1 MSSIIEETTWERESV
16 PRQRMSYALCSLFR
30 SHSPASFECNVSMGH
45 MLHLLYLS
53 AFCSVLSWKSVQ
65 LFQKPNET
73 LSHVCKAFVL
83 VVVVIINNNQ
93 FPVCAPQEMFPI
105 VPHLGEKSAMKT
117 DSTKMEIFVMKLKLR
132 GRQAPFPERTCC
144 AASPLLLALPPL
156 SICFFCSVLF
166 AVFPQKNIC
175 AHLAVAHLHFIFT
188 THTVWQQLQ
197 GRQRER
203 EREWE
208 WVWGRAQHSQ
218 SQATLNCWLPCSRTR
233 GAEAAAAEV
242 RLNVGP
248 INVPPQRLLL
258 LLTHA
263 SFHTSLPLSLPL
275 SLWSSSSWGILF
287 GLWVG
292 QIIIIIIIP
301 RAVCSC
307 RLAISTSCLPPVPPL
322 LVCYIKTSVATL
334 RGSNSSSRSGADKHI
349 VISEGSSA
357 SSKRAAL
364 SSSRSSRSS
373 SERSA
378 GGGDVCSCTICHCS
392 MVNWAWAQRIGLPS
406 EGWALEILSHISKSL
421 KEVGQLCALI

>member
-1 MSSIIEETTWERESV
+1 MEKYEKYFLCRKNTWDAPRRVSYACLQLLKRPLERESVPWV

-65 LFQKPNET
+65 LFQKRNET

-83 VVVVIINNNQ
+83 VVASAVVVVIINNNQ

-156 SICFFCSVLF
+156 SICFLCSVLF

-197 GRQRER
+197 GKHRES
-203 EREWE
+203 ERVRVSVGESA
-208 WVWGRAQHSQ
+208 AQPMAGDSQ
-218 SQATLNCWLPCSRTR
+218 LLIALQPHEGSR
-233 GAEAAAAEV
+233 G
-242 RLNVGP
+242 
-248 INVPPQRLLL
+248 
-258 LLTHA
+258 
-263 SFHTSLPLSLPL
+263 
-275 SLWSSSSWGILF
+275 
-287 GLWVG
+287 
-292 QIIIIIIIP
+292 
-301 RAVCSC
+301 C
-307 RLAISTSCLPPVPPL
+307 R
-322 LVCYIKTSVATL
+322 
-334 RGSNSSSRSGADKHI
+334 SRSEVKRRPNQRAPTTFIVVADAC
-349 VISEGSSA
+349 V
-357 SSKRAAL
+357 
-364 SSSRSSRSS
+364 
-373 SERSA
+373 
-378 GGGDVCSCTICHCS
+378 V
-392 MVNWAWAQRIGLPS
+392 
-406 EGWALEILSHISKSL
+406 SHISPSL
-421 KEVGQLCALI
+421 PPSLFVKFFFLGDFVWFMSWPNNNNNHNTPSCVQLSPCNLNELPAPRSSPARLLH